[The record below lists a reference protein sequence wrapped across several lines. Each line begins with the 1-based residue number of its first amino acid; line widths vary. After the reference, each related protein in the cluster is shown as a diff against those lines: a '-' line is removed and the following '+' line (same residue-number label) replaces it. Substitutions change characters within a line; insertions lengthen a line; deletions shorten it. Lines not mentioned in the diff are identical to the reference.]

1 MAKINI
7 EELFKGELDC
17 LWNKAKADPNLKLLY
32 NTIARGYA
40 IEKEIETN
48 SILFVSMNPSF
59 STKVGTW
66 NNGESFKSVFY
77 EIPVLKDSKG
87 TNNFFNA
94 INNFYNNIKDSNPDF
109 PRLAHHDL
117 LFIRETTQENV
128 LNWKEK
134 YASFFKDQLDI
145 SKRIIIKSD
154 PKLIVVLNAGARK
167 LFKEMFGN
175 PNVDKTLGARIYRLN
190 ENKRETPV
198 LFSGMLSGGRALD
211 LGSKESLQW
220 HIEYIL
226 KQIGYK
232 P

>member
-1 MAKINI
+1 
-7 EELFKGELDC
+7 
-17 LWNKAKADPNLKLLY
+17 
-32 NTIARGYA
+32 
-40 IEKEIETN
+40 
-48 SILFVSMNPSF
+48 
-59 STKVGTW
+59 
-66 NNGESFKSVFY
+66 
-77 EIPVLKDSKG
+77 
-87 TNNFFNA
+87 
-94 INNFYNNIKDSNPDF
+94 
-109 PRLAHHDL
+109 LAHHDL

-134 YASFFKDQLDI
+134 YASFFNDQLNI

-175 PNVDKTLGARIYRLN
+175 QNVDKTLGARIYCL
-190 ENKRETPV
+190 NKRETPV